1 MPPEP
6 LVDGAP
12 VGDWLGAPPVG
23 VSDGLP
29 LAVDPVGEPVVG
41 RADGLFDGFFPPA
54 VAFEFVAPGVA
65 TVLGPVPPAGPV
77 VRSAPDVLRVGTWPV
92 VGAPVVED
100 PAGAWFAVGA
110 PLNAPETS
118 SATRPALAKSAAP
131 TATAAPV
138 RRRGLGRGA
147 GPGCP
152 SRGGGPVGSDMRCG
166 TFHSSAT

>member
-1 MPPEP
+1 VPLEPP
-6 LVDGAP
+6 VDGAP

-29 LAVDPVGEPVVG
+29 LGLEPAGEPVVG
-41 RADGLFDGFFPPA
+41 WADGLFDGFFPPGA
-54 VAFEFVAPGVA
+54 AFELVAPGVA

-77 VRSAPDVLRVGTWPV
+77 VRTAPDVLRVGTWPV
-92 VGAPVVED
+92 VGASVVED

-118 SATRPALAKSAAP
+118 SATRPTQAKSAAP
-131 TATAAPV
+131 TAIAVPV

-152 SRGGGPVGSDMRCG
+152 WAGGGPVGSDMRCD
-166 TFHSSAT
+166 TLHSSEP